1 MKKII
6 AIVLALILC
15 LSLFACNTPPEPS
28 GTGETGIPTEPG
40 FVEVPK
46 PDTLPTSG
54 WATRSRMSTEVFAIM
69 ESGCFYLLNQCL
81 YYLDTATGYS
91 VGLCSKPGCLHG
103 EETDN
108 KKRNECDAFISGLV
122 SMMFYHDGSLYYAI
136 FEETGYE
143 LYARSQ
149 DGTDLRKIG
158 VLGSQY
164 ASENTSAQIGDWVFA
179 YGKLYYKIIVEEAVV
194 GEDGSF
200 TYSNPTDVLVQLDL
214 SSGKET
220 ELLRSADETITL
232 RGANEDMALFWMV
245 HRATMEDMERPDY
258 QDYIKQFPAYL
269 RLWHKEGNGVS
280 TLCEMDRTATNTMVG
295 FANGKHHMFGS
306 GSDVLYA
313 YDFAS
318 MSFGKSDLP
327 EDLSIIWSEKYGGV
341 LDWSGYYDLETG
353 AYYTSEYNMLQ
364 IPAGITSFSASSRAF
379 GEQGMIVVEM
389 YIKENVVVY
398 SDYAYIPFEKMNDGL
413 QLSDRIL
420 FVRDDG
426 SKDHLIQPEN

>member
-6 AIVLALILC
+6 AMAVALLLC
-15 LSLFACNTPPEPS
+15 LSMLACNTPPEPS
-28 GTGETGIPTEPG
+28 GTGETSNPTEPG

-54 WATRSRMSTEVFAIM
+54 WVTRSRVNTEAFAFM
-69 ESGCFYLLNQCL
+69 ESGVFYLLNQCL

-103 EETDN
+103 EETN
-108 KKRNECDAFISGLV
+108 SKKRNECDAFINGLI

-149 DGTDLRKIG
+149 DGTDLRKIA
-158 VLGSQY
+158 VLGSKY
-164 ASENTSAQIGDWVFA
+164 ASKDTSAQIGDWVFA

-194 GEDGSF
+194 GENGSF
-200 TYSNPTDVLVQLDL
+200 TYKSPTDVLVQLDL

-220 ELLRSADETITL
+220 ELLRSTDETITL
-232 RGANEDMALFWMV
+232 RGANEDMALFWMA
-245 HRATMEDMERPDY
+245 HRATMEDKERPDY
-258 QDYIKQFPAYL
+258 RDYIKQFPAYL

-280 TLCEMDRTATNTMVG
+280 TLCEMDMTATNTMVG
-295 FANGKHHMFGS
+295 FAGGKHHMFGS

-341 LDWSGYYDLETG
+341 SNWSGYYDLETG
-353 AYYTSEYNMLQ
+353 IFYTAEYDMIQ
-364 IPAGITSFSASSRAF
+364 IPAGISRFSVSHRALSKY
-379 GEQGMIVVEM
+379 GLIVAEM
-389 YIKENVVVY
+389 YMTDNTVERI
-398 SDYAYIPFEKMNDGL
+398 DYAYIPFDKMNDGL

-420 FVRDDG
+420 FMREDD
-426 SKDHLIQPEN
+426 SNYQVLQPES

>member
-6 AIVLALILC
+6 AMAVALLLC
-15 LSLFACNTPPEPS
+15 LSMLACNTPPEPS
-28 GTGETGIPTEPG
+28 GTGETGNPTEPG

-54 WATRSRMSTEVFAIM
+54 WATRLRMSTEVFAIM

-91 VGLCSKPGCLHG
+91 VALCSKPGCLHG
-103 EETDN
+103 EETVP
-108 KKRNECDAFISGLV
+108 KKRNECDAFINGLV

-149 DGTDLRKIG
+149 DGTDLRKIA
-158 VLGSQY
+158 VLGSKY
-164 ASENTSAQIGDWVFA
+164 ASKDTSAQIGDWVFA
-179 YGKLYYKIIVEEAVV
+179 YGKLYYKITVEEVMI
-194 GEDGSF
+194 GEDDSA

-214 SSGKET
+214 SSGDET
-220 ELLRSADETITL
+220 ELLRSTEETITL

-258 QDYIKQFPAYL
+258 RDYIKQFPAYL
-269 RLWHKEGNGVS
+269 RLWHKEGGGVS

-295 FANGKHHMFGS
+295 FAGGKHHMFGS

-353 AYYTSEYNMLQ
+353 FFYTAEYDMIQ
-364 IPAGITSFSASSRAF
+364 IPAGISRFSVSHRALSKY
-379 GEQGMIVVEM
+379 GLIVAEM
-389 YIKENVVVY
+389 YMTDNTVERI
-398 SDYAYIPFEKMNDGL
+398 DYAYIPFDKMNDGL

-420 FVRDDG
+420 FMREDD
-426 SKDHLIQPEN
+426 SNYQVLQPES